1 MNITDS
7 GLVPEKLSHKAM
19 GYRGEEIAVEYLTAQ
34 GYRILARNWQSHHLE
49 IDIIAEKGPFIV
61 FFEVKQRSSLSFG
74 APEVFV
80 DRQKQRRIIT
90 AANHFIQRYRIE
102 KEARFDIIAI
112 LTTPEGNEIKQI
124 TNAFSPTW

>member
-1 MNITDS
+1 MPNDPS
-7 GLVPEKLSHKAM
+7 QQPYPSHKAI
-19 GYRGEEIAVEYLTAQ
+19 GYRGEEIAATYLTDK
-34 GYRILARNWQSHHLE
+34 GYRILAQNWQSHHLE

-61 FFEVKQRSSLSFG
+61 FVEVKQRSSITYG
-74 APEVFV
+74 EPELFV

>member
-1 MNITDS
+1 M
-7 GLVPEKLSHKAM
+7 
-19 GYRGEEIAVEYLTAQ
+19 
-34 GYRILARNWQSHHLE
+34 
-49 IDIIAEKGPFIV
+49 
-61 FFEVKQRSSLSFG
+61 
-74 APEVFV
+74 